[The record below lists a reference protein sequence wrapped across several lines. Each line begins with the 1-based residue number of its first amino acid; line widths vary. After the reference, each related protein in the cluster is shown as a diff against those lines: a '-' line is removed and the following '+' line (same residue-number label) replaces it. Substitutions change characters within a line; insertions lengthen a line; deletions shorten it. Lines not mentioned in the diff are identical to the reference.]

1 MVELIDYL
9 KSFPFLALP
18 LLLNDIIAI
27 FFIFKVLTGHVKMKR
42 LLPASFIL
50 LGLLIVLQVFIQFKL
65 RESCL
70 LLTHRVLFFAAEGFL
85 FIVALSLVVRL
96 YAKNIPLYKTMVLA
110 MLIMHISIVVE
121 VVVSLAIVFLVLAM
135 GHGDLIPFSSLWI
148 SLLIYLTN
156 NVFLFA
162 LLFFM
167 LRTRFLAGLNDILD
181 NRSLSLKMFW
191 LAAMI
196 DLSFYFLLHHERGSN
211 NWNMMLLVIVTAGFL
226 LCLLLFVF
234 YSRYLSK
241 TLELEQ
247 SQLLLLQQQSYMK
260 QLEKIQFELRGVQH
274 DYKNLITGL
283 YLHAK
288 DGDTEKI
295 QTYIEKSLLNL
306 DEGIQEEMKWSSQLA
321 SISSPELKGLL
332 LSKMIL
338 AKQHDILFNLEVAES
353 VDEIKM
359 SISDFLR
366 CIGILLDNAVEAVEK
381 EAVNRRI
388 DILLIKEADKLT
400 LVVKNPCT
408 EKVNLAKIR
417 NRGFSTKGPDRG
429 LGLSIYQEIV
439 QKYNNILSETKQQN
453 GEFIQEL
460 AIFESV

>member
-162 LLFFM
+162 LLFH
-167 LRTRFLAGLNDILD
+167 ASDP
-181 NRSLSLKMFW
+181 LSRW
-191 LAAMI
+191 L
-196 DLSFYFLLHHERGSN
+196 E
-211 NWNMMLLVIVTAGFL
+211 
-226 LCLLLFVF
+226 
-234 YSRYLSK
+234 
-241 TLELEQ
+241 
-247 SQLLLLQQQSYMK
+247 
-260 QLEKIQFELRGVQH
+260 
-274 DYKNLITGL
+274 
-283 YLHAK
+283 
-288 DGDTEKI
+288 
-295 QTYIEKSLLNL
+295 
-306 DEGIQEEMKWSSQLA
+306 
-321 SISSPELKGLL
+321 
-332 LSKMIL
+332 
-338 AKQHDILFNLEVAES
+338 
-353 VDEIKM
+353 
-359 SISDFLR
+359 
-366 CIGILLDNAVEAVEK
+366 
-381 EAVNRRI
+381 
-388 DILLIKEADKLT
+388 
-400 LVVKNPCT
+400 
-408 EKVNLAKIR
+408 
-417 NRGFSTKGPDRG
+417 
-429 LGLSIYQEIV
+429 
-439 QKYNNILSETKQQN
+439 
-453 GEFIQEL
+453 
-460 AIFESV
+460 